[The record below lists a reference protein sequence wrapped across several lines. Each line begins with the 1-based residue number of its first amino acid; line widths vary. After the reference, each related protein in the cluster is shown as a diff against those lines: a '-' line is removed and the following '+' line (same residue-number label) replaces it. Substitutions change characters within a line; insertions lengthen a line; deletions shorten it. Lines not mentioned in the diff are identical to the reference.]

1 MFNML
6 IELQPRSAGS
16 SEEGGISPQ
25 AVAETALSD
34 IMERFA
40 EKKFDVEDLAR
51 SLEDQGPYQNVFMQE
66 MEVMNV
72 LVAEIVRSLKELT
85 LGFAGELT
93 MSDSMETLQDC
104 LFLDRIPPAWAKR
117 AWPSLMP
124 LSLWLN
130 NFGSRLTQLE
140 DWMGNPMEL
149 PKVTWISGLVNPQS
163 FLTAI
168 SQVAAQ
174 KNMWELDKLC
184 TFTDVRKWNTA
195 DEVEAP
201 TRDGAY
207 IFGMSMQGARWNGT
221 DSTIEKSKPKEMFC
235 IMPVISV
242 RGVSVE
248 KADFKGMYLCPT
260 YQTLQRGPTFIFC
273 AQLKTKSPPGRWVLG
288 GVAMVMEVV

>member
-85 LGFAGELT
+85 L
-93 MSDSMETLQDC
+93 SDSMETLQDC

-117 AWPSLMP
+117 AWPSLM
-124 LSLWLN
+124 
-130 NFGSRLTQLE
+130 
-140 DWMGNPMEL
+140 
-149 PKVTWISGLVNPQS
+149 
-163 FLTAI
+163 
-168 SQVAAQ
+168 
-174 KNMWELDKLC
+174 
-184 TFTDVRKWNTA
+184 
-195 DEVEAP
+195 
-201 TRDGAY
+201 
-207 IFGMSMQGARWNGT
+207 
-221 DSTIEKSKPKEMFC
+221 
-235 IMPVISV
+235 
-242 RGVSVE
+242 
-248 KADFKGMYLCPT
+248 
-260 YQTLQRGPTFIFC
+260 
-273 AQLKTKSPPGRWVLG
+273 
-288 GVAMVMEVV
+288 